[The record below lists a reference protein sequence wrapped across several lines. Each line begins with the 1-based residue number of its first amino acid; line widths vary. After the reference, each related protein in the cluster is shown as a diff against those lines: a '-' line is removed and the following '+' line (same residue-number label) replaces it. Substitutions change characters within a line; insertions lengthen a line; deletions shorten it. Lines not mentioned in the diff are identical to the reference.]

1 MTTTREEFN
10 MANELLTKSVDLI
23 WDNWL
28 NTVKAINTV
37 QEDTE
42 KRAVEAFSTQKAT
55 LDQAL
60 NSYKVV
66 EEKSNQAIKDWQ
78 KQVTSSFEAVT
89 TPAQTAQFSA
99 WFDTLKQVTQQAQ
112 ELSWRPNQAVVEYI
126 RNAQNEWEKAINT
139 TLSQQKEEREKALAN
154 IEELTSKLKENHKT
168 LLDSVPTL
176 PQVPFVR

>member
-1 MTTTREEFN
+1 

-42 KRAVEAFSTQKAT
+42 KRAVEVFSTQKAT

-60 NSYKVV
+60 NSYKVI

-78 KQVTSSFEAVT
+78 KQVTTSIEAVV
-89 TPAQTAQFSA
+89 TPAQTAQFST
-99 WFDTLKQVTQQAQ
+99 WFDTLKQVTEHAQ
-112 ELSWRPNQAVVEYI
+112 ELSWRPNHAVVEYI
-126 RNAQNEWEKAINT
+126 SNAQAEWEKAINT
-139 TLSQQKEEREKALAN
+139 TLSQQKEEREKVLAK

-168 LLDSVPTL
+168 LLDTVPAF
-176 PQVPFVR
+176 PKAPFVR

>member
-1 MTTTREEFN
+1 

-42 KRAVEAFSTQKAT
+42 KRAVEAIASQKST

-60 NSYKVV
+60 NAYTVI
-66 EEKSNQAIKDWQ
+66 EETSNQAIKEWQ
-78 KQVTSSFEAVT
+78 KQVTTSFETVT
-89 TPAQTAQFSA
+89 PPTQNAQFSA
-99 WFDTLKQVTQQAQ
+99 WFDTLKQVTEQAQ
-112 ELSWRPNQAVVEYI
+112 ELSWRPNHAVVEYI

-139 TLSQQKEEREKALAN
+139 TLHQQKEEREKALAN
-154 IEELTSKLKENHKT
+154 IEDLTSKLKENHKT
-168 LLDSVPTL
+168 LLESVPSIPT
-176 PQVPFVR
+176 VPFVR